1 MLFIWILCT
10 VLGLTLFYAT
20 LAQQKLFAKALAIQP
35 WRALGLF
42 LTVLGVLSSV
52 SYLPVNEA
60 FLVWLLLLVVMVGLL
75 PFVPDL
81 WSRKDKRQA
90 H

>member
-1 MLFIWILCT
+1 MLLLWMLCT
-10 VLGLTLFYAT
+10 LCGLALFYMT
-20 LAQQKLFAKALAIQP
+20 LAQQRLLSKALSLQP

-52 SYLPVNEA
+52 SYLPINEA

-75 PFVPDL
+75 PFVPEL
-81 WSRKDKRQA
+81 WSHKDKRQA